1 MATIGNWANKKQKP
15 SKNQEDIRNTP
26 IINSRFNTVS
36 YRKTL
41 RVFFFINF
49 DSEVTLQRHYN
60 STIRYQIVLPNNF
73 KEKVDNFWMKIYN
86 NCHSDDGNSYL
97 V

>member
-41 RVFFFINF
+41 RVCIA
-49 DSEVTLQRHYN
+49 S
-60 STIRYQIVLPNNF
+60 
-73 KEKVDNFWMKIYN
+73 
-86 NCHSDDGNSYL
+86 
-97 V
+97 